1 MPITPE
7 ERDRLI
13 QRYAEGPAKLRAA
26 LAGAPREAMQWRPA
40 PGEFSVHEIVCHCAD
55 SETNAAA
62 RIRYLV
68 AEEKPV
74 ILGYDPDNWA
84 AAFDYHSHP
93 LEAALAAGGAG
104 PAHPLPLPPPRPHA
118 AWDKAATHTESGR
131 YTGIGWLLI
140 YAAHLE
146 QHADQVNRTLEA
158 WRAAAAAYRLAASLT
173 GEASFGRITRSG
185 GGAV

>member
-13 QRYAEGPAKLRAA
+13 QRYAEGPAKLRAT
-26 LAGAPREAMQWRPA
+26 LATVPAEAMQWRPA

-55 SETNAAA
+55 SETNAAT

-68 AEEKPV
+68 AETEPV

-93 LEAALAAGGAG
+93 VDTALATVDAVRANTV
-104 PAHPLPLPPPRPHA
+104 PLLRRLPDE
-118 AWDKAATHTESGR
+118 AWDKEATHTESGR

-146 QHADQVNRTLEA
+146 QHADQINRTLEA
-158 WRAAAAAYRLAASLT
+158 WRAAA
-173 GEASFGRITRSG
+173 
-185 GGAV
+185 GAF

>member
-13 QRYAEGPAKLRAA
+13 QRCAEGPAKLRAA

-40 PGEFSVHEIVCHCAD
+40 PGEFSIHETVCHCAD

-84 AAFDYHSHP
+84 AAFDYHHHP
-93 LEAALAAGGAG
+93 LEAALAAVDAVR
-104 PAHPLPLPPPRPHA
+104 ANTVPLLRRLPDG
-118 AWDKAATHTESGR
+118 AWDKVATHTESGR
-131 YTGIGWLLI
+131 YTGADWLRI

-146 QHADQVNRTLEA
+146 EHVEQVNRTLAA
-158 WRAAAAAYRLAASLT
+158 WRAADAAAGAGGDGDLA
-173 GEASFGRITRSG
+173 
-185 GGAV
+185 

>member
-1 MPITPE
+1 MPMTAA

-13 QRYAEGPAKLRAA
+13 QRYDEGPARLRAA
-26 LAGAPREAMQWRPA
+26 LAAVPAEAMQWRPA

-68 AEEKPV
+68 AEEKPLV
-74 ILGYDPDNWA
+74 LGYDPDNWA

-93 LEAALAAGGAG
+93 LEAALATVDAVRANTV
-104 PAHPLPLPPPRPHA
+104 PLLRRLPEG
-118 AWDKAATHTESGR
+118 AWDKEATHTESGR

-146 QHADQVNRTLEA
+146 QHTDQVNRALDA
-158 WRAAAAAYRLAASLT
+158 WRASAAAS
-173 GEASFGRITRSG
+173 
-185 GGAV
+185 

>member
-1 MPITPE
+1 MPIAPE

-26 LAGAPREAMQWRPA
+26 LAAVPAEALQWRPA
-40 PGEFSVHEIVCHCAD
+40 PGELSVHEIACHCAD

-68 AEEKPV
+68 AEEKPL

-93 LEAALAAGGAG
+93 LEAALATVDAVRANTV
-104 PAHPLPLPPPRPHA
+104 PLLHRLPDN
-118 AWDKAATHTESGR
+118 AWDKEATHTESGR

-146 QHADQVNRTLEA
+146 QHVDQVNRTLEA
-158 WRAAAAAYRLAASLT
+158 WRASTAAS
-173 GEASFGRITRSG
+173 
-185 GGAV
+185 

>member
-26 LAGAPREAMQWRPA
+26 VAAVPAEAMQWRPA

-84 AAFDYHSHP
+84 AVFDYHSHP
-93 LEAALAAGGAG
+93 LKPALAAGEAVRANTVPLPRRLSGDAWGAG
-104 PAHPLPLPPPRPHA
+104 
-118 AWDKAATHTESGR
+118 
-131 YTGIGWLLI
+131 
-140 YAAHLE
+140 
-146 QHADQVNRTLEA
+146 
-158 WRAAAAAYRLAASLT
+158 
-173 GEASFGRITRSG
+173 
-185 GGAV
+185 

>member
-1 MPITPE
+1 MPLTAE

-26 LAGAPREAMQWRPA
+26 LAAVPAEAMQWRPA
-40 PGEFSVHEIVCHCAD
+40 PGEFSVHEIACHCAD

-68 AEEKPV
+68 AEKKPV
-74 ILGYDPDNWA
+74 ILGYDPDSWA
-84 AAFDYHSHP
+84 SAFDYHSHP
-93 LEAALAAGGAG
+93 IEAALAAVDAVR
-104 PAHPLPLPPPRPHA
+104 ANTVPLLHRLPGD
-118 AWDKAATHTESGR
+118 AWDKAGTHSESGR

-146 QHADQVNRTLEA
+146 QHADQINRTLEA
-158 WRAAAAAYRLAASLT
+158 WRAAAAAS
-173 GEASFGRITRSG
+173 
-185 GGAV
+185 

>member
-26 LAGAPREAMQWRPA
+26 LVGAPPEAMQWRPA

-68 AEEKPV
+68 AEKEPV

-93 LEAALAAGGAG
+93 IETALAAVDAVR
-104 PAHPLPLPPPRPHA
+104 ANTVPLLLRLPDD
-118 AWDKAATHTESGR
+118 AWDKVATHTESGR
-131 YTGIGWLLI
+131 YTGIGWLRI

-146 QHADQVNRTLEA
+146 EHVDQINRTLEA
-158 WRAAAAAYRLAASLT
+158 WRASAAAS
-173 GEASFGRITRSG
+173 
-185 GGAV
+185 